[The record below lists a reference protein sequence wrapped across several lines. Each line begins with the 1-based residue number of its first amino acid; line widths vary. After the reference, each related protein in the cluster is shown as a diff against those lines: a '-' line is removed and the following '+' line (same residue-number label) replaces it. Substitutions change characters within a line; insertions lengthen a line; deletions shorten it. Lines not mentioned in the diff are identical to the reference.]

1 MNVSLFNPKHISFPF
16 IIISIPF
23 FLSLFLS
30 LFSCIFP
37 SNKHI
42 PPTKVFSIP
51 RFSYSSSFTIIDI
64 QNGKRGMRMKEK
76 NRSRQW
82 KFFFSIP
89 WILCIQPEFFFF
101 IAVDVKNDLPL
112 ISSLTGKFN
121 FFSYFLSIAFKN
133 CWYHFSLSII
143 LMRM

>member
-1 MNVSLFNPKHISFPF
+1 MNVSLLNPKHISFPF
-16 IIISIPF
+16 IIISISF

-82 KFFFSIP
+82 KSFFPF
-89 WILCIQPEFFFF
+89 LEYCVYNLKNFFF